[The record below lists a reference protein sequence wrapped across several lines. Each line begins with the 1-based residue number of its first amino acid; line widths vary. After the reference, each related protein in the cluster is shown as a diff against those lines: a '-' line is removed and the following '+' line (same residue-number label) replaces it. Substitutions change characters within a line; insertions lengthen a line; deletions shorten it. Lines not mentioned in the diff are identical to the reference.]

1 MTLVTATTNTKVIQ
15 TGCFFEVYDYKNAIK
30 IPQKILPAQKQQYPF
45 SIANEENRK
54 KHALTAS
61 KRAEAKL
68 RRLITGNLYN
78 HQEVPKFLTLTFD
91 QKKHPEAL
99 DLGYANYQF
108 HLFRKRLTN
117 ATDTHL
123 DYVAVPEKQKN
134 GFWHYHIVMLNMPF
148 MPYQQFEREVWRN
161 GATNMKRIYRSRG
174 TCAYVSK
181 YLRKSFSDTTIR
193 YKKRYFQTV
202 KHQPQT
208 EYDPFRARHI
218 ITPLFDLVPKF
229 EHIYNIKKQDGEVL
243 NIIRKREY
251 ILAPV

>member
-1 MTLVTATTNTKVIQ
+1 MTLMTASTNTKVIQ

-30 IPQKILPAQKQQYPF
+30 IPLKILPTEHLEYPL
-45 SIANEENRK
+45 SQATEENRK
-54 KHALTAS
+54 KHALSAS

-68 RRLITGNLYN
+68 RRLITGNMYN
-78 HQEVPKFLTLTFD
+78 HTEVPKFLTLTFD
-91 QKKHPEAL
+91 PKRHPEAN

-117 ATDTHL
+117 ASNVHL
-123 DYVAVPEKQKN
+123 DYVAVPEKQMN
-134 GFWHYHIVMLNMPF
+134 GYWHYHIVMLNMPY
-148 MPYQQFEREVWRN
+148 MPYQQFEHEVWKN

-181 YLRKSFSDTTIR
+181 YLRKSFSDTSIR
-193 YKKRYFQTV
+193 HKKRYFQTV
-202 KHQPQT
+202 KHQPHT
-208 EYDPFRARHI
+208 EYDPFRARAI
-218 ITPLFDLVPKF
+218 ITPLFEMVPKF
-229 EHIYNIKKQDGEVL
+229 EHTYTIAKRDGGVL